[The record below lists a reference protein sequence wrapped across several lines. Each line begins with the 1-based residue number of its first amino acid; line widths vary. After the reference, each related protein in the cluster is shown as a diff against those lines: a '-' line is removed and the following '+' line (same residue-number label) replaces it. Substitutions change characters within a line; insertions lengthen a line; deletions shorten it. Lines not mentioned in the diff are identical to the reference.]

1 MKLPNFWRWPTDYGW
16 QGREGLRKFIL
27 KCVWKSYS
35 SVQIY
40 PKLTLQEER
49 RLIREAKKQKQKA
62 DELVLRH
69 VSFVIFWIC
78 KRTFPEYVAR
88 FGEDILSQAI
98 FILYA
103 KIKSY
108 NLRYYDKHG
117 NFNPVRFV
125 SCIWKAIDGHI
136 LLCLKKELAK
146 EKRHES
152 LDWER
157 FDDESDLLLVQE
169 SSR

>member
-1 MKLPNFWRWPTDYGW
+1 MW
-16 QGREGLRKFIL
+16 EA
-27 KCVWKSYS
+27 YS
-35 SVQIY
+35 SIIRKH
-40 PKLTLQEER
+40 PKLTLREER
-49 RLIREAKKQKQKA
+49 RLIREAKKQKKKA

-69 VSFVIFWIC
+69 INFVIFRIY
-78 KRTFPEYVAR
+78 KKTFPKYVER

-108 NLRYYDKHG
+108 NLRYYDKQG
-117 NFNPVRFV
+117 DFKPVRFV
-125 SCIWKAIDGHI
+125 SYIWKAIDGHI
-136 LLCLKKELAK
+136 LACLKKELAK

-157 FDDESDLLLVQE
+157 FDHESDLLLVQE